1 MTIQERVLNVENE
14 LIALRRHFHQYPEAS
29 LKEYETAKKIKFELD
44 KNGIRYK
51 EIAETGVLA
60 IIEGGKGSGKTILLR
75 ADIDA
80 LEIPEETQAV
90 YASKNPGLSHSCGH
104 DAHTAMGL
112 ITAKIL
118 SNIKDTFAGTV
129 YVAFQ
134 PAEEIGAGA
143 KQFLASGAIETI
155 DEAFALHVRS
165 DMPSHVV
172 GVRPGPVNASCD
184 IFKIEVTGE
193 SSHVG
198 KPHASKDALVTA
210 SEIVVALQTI
220 VAREIDPVESAVVG
234 IGKLHAGTRYNIVA
248 NHALIEGTTRAFSHE
263 VRAHLN
269 EAVERIS
276 SSIAQAHRCTIDI
289 TWHDAAAP
297 VINDKILSES
307 AQRVAQQIDWVN
319 GLDTTYDKSMGADD
333 FADYQIQTPGTYVL
347 LGTQDSAR
355 TAYGHHHEK
364 FDIDESVLKTGVLF
378 EVNYILERLAQ

>member
-1 MTIQERVLNVENE
+1 MTIQERILNVENE

-29 LKEYETAKKIKFELD
+29 LKEYETAKKIKSELTQY
-44 KNGIRYK
+44 GIAYK

-60 IIEGGKGSGKTILLR
+60 IIEGKKGPGKTVMLR

-80 LEIPEETQAV
+80 LEIPEETNAV
-90 YASKNPGLSHSCGH
+90 YASKNTGLSHSCGH

-112 ITAKIL
+112 ITAKLLKEL
-118 SNIKDTFAGTV
+118 SHEFAGTV

-143 KQFLASGAIETI
+143 KQFVASGEIETV
-155 DEAFALHVRS
+155 DEAFAVHVRS
-165 DMPSHVV
+165 DMPSHVI

-184 IFKIEVTGE
+184 IFKIEVIGE

-198 KPHASKDALVTA
+198 KPHASRDALVTA

-220 VAREIDPVESAVVG
+220 VAREVDPVESAVVG
-234 IGKLHAGTRYNIVA
+234 VGKLHAGTRYNIVA

-269 EAVERIS
+269 AAVERIS
-276 SSIAQAHRCTIDI
+276 RHIAQAHRCDI
-289 TWHDAAAP
+289 AISWHDAAAP
-297 VINDKILSES
+297 VINDASLSES
-307 AQRVAQQIDWVN
+307 AQTVARDLNWVK
-319 GLDTTYDKSMGADD
+319 GLETTYDKSMGADD
-333 FADYQIQTPGTYVL
+333 FADYQVSKPGTYVL
-347 LGTQDSAR
+347 LGSQESPR

-378 EVNYILERLAQ
+378 EVTYILERLAQ